1 MKGPMRGTRGRTI
14 ILVCVLLLAGCRS
27 SSVNEGS
34 LVATTPA
41 EAWRSLLASAVRF
54 EGGRVLAS
62 ISIPAEGKRRTFRAR
77 VEVSREGDY
86 ALTAIS
92 PIGTELFEITV
103 AGSEAMITDLR
114 SKMYWR
120 GSIAELAARTSPLF
134 ALDRVA
140 LSLAI
145 FGLPDPTAVC
155 SESPPNFLCRTTSLR
170 YAVTNRGIVTITST
184 AGDLVE
190 LSPGFPPDEL
200 RYRSSGGRDEA
211 TIRVLEVVR
220 EATVVR
226 LPTLGAEWKCCLA
239 PTVPETENRP

>member
-1 MKGPMRGTRGRTI
+1 MI
-14 ILVCVLLLAGCRS
+14 
-27 SSVNEGS
+27 
-34 LVATTPA
+34 ATTPA
-41 EAWRSLLASAVRF
+41 EAWRSLGVSAARF

-62 ISIPAEGKRRTFRAR
+62 ISIPVEGKRRTFRAR
-77 VEVSREGDY
+77 VEVSRGGDY

-103 AGSEAMITDLR
+103 AGSEAMITDPR
-114 SKMYWR
+114 AKAYWR

-155 SESPPNFLCRTTSLR
+155 SDSPPNFLCRTSSLE
-170 YAVTNRGIVTITST
+170 YAVTNRGVGTITSR

-190 LSPGFPPDEL
+190 LSPGFPPDQL
-200 RYRSSGGRDEA
+200 RYRSPGGTDEA
-211 TIRVLEVVR
+211 TIRILEVVR

-239 PTVPETENRP
+239 PTVPATETPP